1 MKVIL
6 FSDIKGVGKRL
17 DIKEVPDG
25 FARNFLIP
33 KNLAGPATLE
43 AQKNA
48 QKIKFEKEKENQEL
62 AGNLK
67 RIVKELAEKKIRF
80 FLKADEHGKLF
91 GSVSKDMILKALRE
105 NKFIIKEHAEIKMEH
120 PLKEIGDYEIEIYLQ
135 KGIKS
140 KLKISIERSPK

>member
-6 FSDIKGVGKRL
+6 LSDVKNIGKKL
-17 DIKEVPDG
+17 DVKEVPDG
-25 FARNFLIP
+25 YARNFLIP
-33 KNLAGPATLE
+33 KNLAEPATNE
-43 AQKNA
+43 AQKNV

-80 FLKADEHGKLF
+80 FLKADEHDKLF

-105 NKFIIKEHAEIKMEH
+105 NKFIIKERAEIKMEH
-120 PLKEIGDYEIEIYLQ
+120 PLKELGDYEIEIYLQ